1 MKNSDLLGMGV
12 IFLVIALAF
21 ALITWLLFR
30 KYKSINAILNRER
43 EMTGLV
49 RGSIKEV
56 VKVSRRNRSFRWT
69 NEYPVVSYVVDGKE
83 YTSAINYAEKNSGY
97 YRIGGTCDIH
107 YVPNDPTCCVVEEFR
122 KQLQKSRT
130 SYLVGTVIV
139 GFMTFNMLVSSI
151 MQILGA
157 F

>member
-1 MKNSDLLGMGV
+1 MKDSDMLIFGIV
-12 IFLVIALAF
+12 FLVIALGF
-21 ALITWLLFR
+21 LLIVWLLFK

-43 EMTGLV
+43 EMTGMI

-56 VKVSRRNRSFRWT
+56 VKVRRRNRSFRWT
-69 NEYPVVSYVVDGKE
+69 NEYPVVAYTVDGKE
-83 YTSAINYAEKNSGY
+83 YTTAINYAEKNSGY

-107 YVPNDPTCCVVEEFR
+107 YIPSEPECCVVEEFR

-139 GFMTFNMLVSSI
+139 AFMTFNMLVAAI
-151 MQILGA
+151 TQILGA